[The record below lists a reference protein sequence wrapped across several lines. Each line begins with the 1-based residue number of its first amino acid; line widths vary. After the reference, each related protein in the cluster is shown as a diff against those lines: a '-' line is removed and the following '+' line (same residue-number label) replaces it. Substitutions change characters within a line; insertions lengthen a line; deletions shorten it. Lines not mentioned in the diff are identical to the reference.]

1 MHLRR
6 RAVAG
11 AFAMLFLATACTE
24 YDNGNNTLAEQDPTP
39 TAVGNPQ
46 TTRPAEGNSPTVSP
60 GGGGGGAIPL
70 EAKDNVFEPETV
82 EAKAGDITIEMKNTG
97 VAPHTFTNADL
108 KVDVNADGGKTAMV
122 ELKGVKAGTYKIIC
136 KYHEAI
142 GMVGELKVT

>member
-24 YDNGNNTLAEQDPTP
+24 YDNGNNTLAGHDPSP

-46 TTRPAEGNSPTVSP
+46 TTRPAEGESPTAP
-60 GGGGGGAIPL
+60 AGGGGAIPL
-70 EAKDNVFEPETV
+70 EAKDNVFEPKTV
-82 EAKAGDITIEMKNTG
+82 EAKAGDVSIEMKNTG

-108 KVDVNADGGKTAMV
+108 KVDVNADGGKTATV
-122 ELKGVKAGTYKIIC
+122 ELKGVQPGTYKFIC
-136 KYHEAI
+136 KYHEAL